1 MSARRRKNR
10 KPNIPNIILTIVAIA
25 FLLILVYGFN
35 YKITDDMLSDNPQ
48 ATLEN
53 NSNEFKFNKVVSKE
67 PEKQPDITIKLTS
80 VGDIMCHNTQYQDA
94 YNKSTDSYDFSHVFS
109 NIADNLRNA
118 DLTIGNLETTFAG
131 KDRTYSGYPNFNTP
145 DELATNL
152 KELGFDVLST
162 ANNHSLDKG
171 YKGIERTIEVLDNV
185 GISHMGTYAS
195 EESQNQILIKDV
207 KGIKIAFL
215 SYTYGTNGIP
225 IPSGKE
231 YCINLIDRDNIKKDL
246 DKSKEL
252 GAELICV
259 SMHWGEEYR
268 LKPTSEQKSLA
279 DFLFENGADIILGN
293 HPHVLEPMETREIT
307 LENGETKPGFLIY
320 SHGNFVSGQVKQ
332 YTNHSIIL
340 NLTITKH
347 GDNGKFTIDDASYI
361 PIYVDN
367 RGANSAERFKILNIT
382 KSIEAYENKTDS
394 SISKTLY
401 DKLVAARNSTDK
413 ILAGDV

>member
-1 MSARRRKNR
+1 MSARKKR
-10 KPNIPNIILTIVAIA
+10 KPNIPNIVLTILSIV
-25 FLLILVYGFN
+25 FLLILIFGFN
-35 YKITDDMLSDNPQ
+35 YKITDDILPDNPL
-48 ATLEN
+48 AIEEN
-53 NSNEFKFNKVVSKE
+53 DTNTGELSYKRTDIKE
-67 PEKQPDITIKLTS
+67 AEVKPDTTITVTS

-94 YNKSTDSYDFSHVFS
+94 YIKSSDSYDFSHVFS
-109 NIADNLRNA
+109 NIADDLRKS

-131 KDRTYSGYPNFNTP
+131 KEKGYSGYPTFNTP
-145 DELATNL
+145 EELATNL

-171 YKGIERTIEVLDNV
+171 YTGIEGTINTLDEV
-185 GISHMGTYAS
+185 GISHMGTYTS
-195 EESQNQILIKDV
+195 EEAQNQILIKDV

-215 SYTYGTNGIP
+215 SYTYGTNGIA
-225 IPSGKE
+225 IPKGKE
-231 YCINLIDRDNIKKDL
+231 YCINLIDKDKIKEDL

-252 GAELICV
+252 GVDLIFV

-268 LKPTSEQKSLA
+268 LKPTTQQKELA

-293 HPHVLEPMETREIT
+293 HSHVLEPMETREIT
-307 LENGETKPGFLIY
+307 LEDGSTKPGFVIY

-332 YTNHSIIL
+332 YTNHSIML
-340 NLTITKH
+340 NLKITKH
-347 GDNGKFTIDDASYI
+347 GDSNKFTIDDVSYT

-367 RGANSAERFKILNIT
+367 RKNMSERYKILNINT
-382 KSIEAYENKTDS
+382 SIEAYENHTDS

-401 DKLVAARNSTDK
+401 DNLVKARNATEK